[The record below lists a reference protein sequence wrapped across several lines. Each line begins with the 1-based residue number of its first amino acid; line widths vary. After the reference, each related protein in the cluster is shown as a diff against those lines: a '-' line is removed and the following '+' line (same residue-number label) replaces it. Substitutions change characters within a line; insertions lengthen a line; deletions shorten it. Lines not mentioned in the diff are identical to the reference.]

1 MQGGLCFLF
10 VVQNFASA
18 GKFCGKVRDGVRAT
32 LTHRFQF
39 LPRGGWEGAA
49 DPQPQEW
56 ALGSPKEMCNALE
69 GPVVSPL
76 NCPKRIQVLPFGL
89 LGTFLR

>member
-32 LTHRFQF
+32 LTQRFQF
-39 LPRGGWEGAA
+39 LP
-49 DPQPQEW
+49 
-56 ALGSPKEMCNALE
+56 
-69 GPVVSPL
+69 VVSGKELLILSPRNWL
-76 NCPKRIQVLPFGL
+76 LEAPRRCAMPWKVLLFHH
-89 LGTFLR
+89 

>member
-32 LTHRFQF
+32 LTQI
-39 LPRGGWEGAA
+39 PIPASGGWEGAA
-49 DPQPQEW
+49 DPQPQEL

-89 LGTFLR
+89 LGTFL